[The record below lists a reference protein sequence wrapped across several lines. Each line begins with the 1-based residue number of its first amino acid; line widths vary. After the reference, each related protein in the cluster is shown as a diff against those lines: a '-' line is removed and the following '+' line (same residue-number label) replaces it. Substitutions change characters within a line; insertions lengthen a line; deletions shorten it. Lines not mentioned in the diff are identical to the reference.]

1 MLGVLG
7 IIVSAILGYLLV
19 AHLVPAPAGFFR
31 HVLRLS
37 LGSGVGLG
45 ILSAAFFILRAAGL
59 TAKPAAWVSL
69 VALAVA
75 SSVLLAQRPFPR
87 SFVLQ
92 PASQREDK
100 FLVGCAGV
108 CAVLGFIINI
118 AIFAP
123 AIWARPSGDFDALA
137 VWNLRARFLTLTD
150 ATHFRDAFSPA
161 LIYAHTDYPLLVPGS
176 IAQMWSL
183 SGDFW
188 WLTPML
194 VAAVF
199 FLSMPAVMLATFSC
213 LGRHFQGCAAALAT
227 LGGSWYAILAANQYA
242 DVPMSFFVAGTIC
255 SVYLGFTTGS
265 TRPFLMAGLC
275 AGLAAWTKNEGYAF
289 CLVALATIAMTI
301 IAVRGEA
308 CKRRL
313 LMLNGGAAA
322 ILWVVVIYKL
332 AFAGPG
338 DPVIVNAP
346 TMAQRFHDQERLL
359 YTATSFAVSA
369 PSFLHWVVFPL
380 FPLLAVLPFVGVDL
394 RRGNGISAIIAAV
407 TVCLMVPAYFI
418 AYIASPYNLHWLVAF
433 SVDRLFLQIWPAALM
448 VLVVI
453 MKPPTRAAI
462 Q

>member
-1 MLGVLG
+1 MLGVLS
-7 IIVSAILGYLLV
+7 IILSTILGYLLV
-19 AHLVPAPAGFFR
+19 AHLVPMPAGFFR
-31 HVLRLS
+31 HLLRLS

-59 TAKPAAWVSL
+59 TAPPAAWVSL
-69 VALAVA
+69 LALAVA
-75 SSVLLAQRPFPR
+75 SAVLFARRPFPR

-92 PASQREDK
+92 PQSQREDK
-100 FLVGCAGV
+100 FLVGCACV
-108 CAVLGFIINI
+108 CTVLGFIINI

-150 ATHFRDAFSPA
+150 TEHFRDAFSPD
-161 LIYAHTDYPLLVPGS
+161 LIYAHTDYPLLIPGS

-199 FLSMPAVMLATFSC
+199 FLAMPSVMLASFSC
-213 LGRHFQGCAAALAT
+213 LRRHFQGCVAALAT
-227 LGGSWYAILAANQYA
+227 LGGFGYSMLAAAQYA

-255 SVYLGFTTGS
+255 SVYLGFSAGS
-265 TRPFLMAGLC
+265 TRPFAMAGLC

-289 CLVALATIAMTI
+289 CLVALTTIMAAI
-301 IAVRGEA
+301 VAVRGEA

-313 LMLNGGAAA
+313 LMLGSGAAA
-322 ILWVVVIYKL
+322 ILWVVVIFKL
-332 AFAGPG
+332 FFAGPG
-338 DPVIVNAP
+338 DPVMANAP
-346 TMAQRFHDQERLL
+346 TMAQRFHDQERVL

-369 PSFLHWVVFPL
+369 PTFLHWLVFPL
-380 FPLLAVLPFVGVDL
+380 FPLLAALPFVGVDL
-394 RRGNGISAIIAAV
+394 RRGNGVTAIIAAV
-407 TVCLMVPAYFI
+407 IVCLMVPAYFI

-433 SVDRLFLQIWPAALM
+433 SVDRLFMQIWPAALM
-448 VLVVI
+448 VLLLI
-453 MKPPTRAAI
+453 MKPPTRSTV